1 MICRTRLT
9 IDPRIP
15 TFPAWN
21 TSGFSPTRQ
30 DIACTKREASA
41 ERCLAGRMTG
51 ELHPTLA
58 TQGKMYSLPCMVD
71 RSSMATDPRIP
82 RGVYFSFFFF
92 FFFLFFFFV
101 FFPLLLVVLRV
112 PLPRPCSFF
121 VRFVLSS
128 CRFPFVSCIAFF
140 AYIFASLLSLRLG
153 GGFCYSVISPR
164 RYTPPALLASLKHAY
179 SPCVLSSFLRC

>member
-92 FFFLFFFFV
+92 FFFSFFFLR
-101 FFPLLLVVLRV
+101 FFSSPFGRS
-112 PLPRPCSFF
+112 PCSPSPSLFLF
-121 VRFVLSS
+121 RSFCPFVLSFS
-128 CRFPFVSCIAFF
+128 VSFSYRVLPFSFRFHAF
-140 AYIFASLLSLRLG
+140 LG
-153 GGFCYSVISPR
+153 GGYCYSVVRSR

-179 SPCVLSSFLRC
+179 SPCVLSSFLRS